1 MILKQKIR
9 AHGWFI
15 LINSLVLIL
24 IASRYFSFLPEF
36 PTDPLG
42 LTFIAV
48 GTFSQM
54 VLLAAIIGVISIP
67 VLFFPKQLR
76 HIMQALIASAGVALL
91 FIDTFVFAQYR
102 FHINAVVLDLVLSGQ
117 VVSFPLITWVMVI
130 SGLFVLFAAEF
141 FTSTLLDKKVV
152 TFGGNYGRKFALLTL
167 FCLVITNGVHIW
179 ASAYA
184 YQPVTTIKRY
194 LPLFYPATAN
204 SFMRK
209 YGWIDEAAVERQKLL
224 TVKTKSDLN
233 YPLSPLTT
241 VQIKK
246 PFNIMILAV
255 DSWRADTFNA
265 DNTPQMW
272 KYAQS
277 GVVFKNHLSTGNA
290 TRTGI
295 FGLFYGIPGT
305 YWESF
310 LANQQ
315 SPVFIDRLQALDYQL
330 GIFTAAQLRKPEFNQ
345 TVFTHVENLRI
356 GSKGS
361 RPSELDANLT
371 NDWLKWYEARDKSK
385 PTFSF
390 LFYDSP
396 HGYDFPKNFEPRY
409 EPMLKEV
416 NYLDLNND
424 FDPKPFFNRYKTSV
438 RYVDTLASKVLKEL
452 KDSGD
457 LDNTVVIITGDHG
470 QEMNDNK
477 LNFWGHNGN
486 FTDAQVKVPFAIF
499 GPGINASTMKWNT
512 NTLTSHQ
519 DIVPTL
525 MKNYLGVTSPIRNY
539 SVGDDLLGQQ
549 IKRNWVISSKYSGY
563 AVITKNTILEVGA
576 GGQYYLMDKTN
587 RPLKD
592 QQPNFKYLKQAFEQ
606 ISRFNK

>member
-1 MILKQKIR
+1 MIFKQKLR

-54 VLLAAIIGVISIP
+54 VLLAAIIGMISIP
-67 VLFFPKQLR
+67 VLFLPKNLR
-76 HIMQALIASAGVALL
+76 NVLQALIASVGVALL

-130 SGLFVLFAAEF
+130 SGLLVLFAAEF
-141 FTSTLLDKKVV
+141 FTIILLDKKVV
-152 TFGGNYGRKFALLTL
+152 TFGGHYGRKFALLTL
-167 FCLVITNGVHIW
+167 LCLVITNGIHIW

-209 YGWIDEAAVERQKLL
+209 HGWIDEDAVERQKSL
-224 TVKTKSDLN
+224 TIKTKSDLN

-241 VQIKK
+241 VPVKK
-246 PFNIMILAV
+246 PINIMILAV

-265 DNTPQMW
+265 ENTPQMW

-277 GVVFKNHLSTGNA
+277 GVVFNNHLSTGNA

-315 SPVFIDRLQALDYQL
+315 SPVFIDRLQSLDYQL

-361 RPSELDANLT
+361 RPSKLDANLT
-371 NDWLKWYEARDKSK
+371 NDWLKWYEDRDKSK

-499 GPGINASTMKWNT
+499 GPGINASTMKWDT

-519 DIVPTL
+519 DVVPTL

-539 SVGDDLLGQQ
+539 SAGDDLLGQQ
-549 IKRNWVISSKYSGY
+549 IKRDWIISSKYSGY
-563 AVITKNTILEVGA
+563 AVITKDTILEVGA
-576 GGQYYLMDKTN
+576 GGQYDLMDKTN

-592 QQPNFKYLKQAFEQ
+592 QQPNFEYLKQAFEQ

>member
-1 MILKQKIR
+1 MIFKQKLR

-54 VLLAAIIGVISIP
+54 VLLAAIIGMISIP
-67 VLFFPKQLR
+67 VLFLPKNLR
-76 HIMQALIASAGVALL
+76 NVLQALIASVGVALL

-130 SGLFVLFAAEF
+130 SGLLVLFAAEF
-141 FTSTLLDKKVV
+141 FTIILLDKKVV
-152 TFGGNYGRKFALLTL
+152 TFGGHYGRKFALLTL
-167 FCLVITNGVHIW
+167 LCLVITNGIHIW

-209 YGWIDEAAVERQKLL
+209 HGWIDEDAVERQKSL
-224 TVKTKSDLN
+224 TIKTKSDLN

-241 VQIKK
+241 VPVKK
-246 PFNIMILAV
+246 PINIMILAV

-265 DNTPQMW
+265 ENTPQMW

-277 GVVFKNHLSTGNA
+277 GVVFNNHLSTGNA

-315 SPVFIDRLQALDYQL
+315 SPVFIDRLQSLDYQL

-361 RPSELDANLT
+361 RPSKLDANLT
-371 NDWLKWYEARDKSK
+371 NDWLKWYEDRDKSK

-499 GPGINASTMKWNT
+499 GPGINASTMKWDT

-519 DIVPTL
+519 DVVPTL

-539 SVGDDLLGQQ
+539 SAGDDLLGQQ
-549 IKRNWVISSKYSGY
+549 IKRDWIISSKYSGY
-563 AVITKNTILEVGA
+563 AVITKDTILEVGA
-576 GGQYYLMDKTN
+576 GGQYDLMDKTN
-587 RPLKD
+587 RPLKG
-592 QQPNFKYLKQAFEQ
+592 QQPNFEYLKQAFEQ